1 MDSVSTSAVRRL
13 QEVLDRF
20 EAKDIDGVID
30 LFAADGVLVDPHY
43 PPPIGPAMA
52 GHNTIRDGLTWG
64 LGMLEQ
70 PGVSVRHRLSDPGDG
85 RVAAVEVDTNHR
97 LVGGATIAFPQLF
110 VAEVGDDGLLRRMQ
124 SYTPYPPPAMP

>member
-1 MDSVSTSAVRRL
+1 MLA
-13 QEVLDRF
+13 RF
-20 EAKDIDGVID
+20 EAKDIDGVIE
-30 LFAADGVLVDPHY
+30 LFAADGVFVDPHY

-52 GHNTIRDGLTWG
+52 GHDAIREGLSWG

-70 PGVSVRHRLSDPGDG
+70 PGFSVRHAMSDADG

-97 LVGGATIAFPQLF
+97 MVGGATLAFPQVF
-110 VAEVGDDGLLRRMQ
+110 VAEVGDDDRLRRMQ